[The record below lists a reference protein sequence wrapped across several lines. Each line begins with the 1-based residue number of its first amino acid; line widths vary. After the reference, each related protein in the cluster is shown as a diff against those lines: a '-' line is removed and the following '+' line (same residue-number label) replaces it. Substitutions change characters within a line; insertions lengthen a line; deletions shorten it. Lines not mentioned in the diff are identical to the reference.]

1 MKVSVEHV
9 GEIKRCAK
17 DFRYFCKTHL
27 RIISKDGDLVPL
39 VPNASQDLFLK
50 ELELNNWVYVL
61 KARKLGQTTIIAAV
75 NFWRVLFRPNYS
87 ALVVAHTDE
96 AAKGIFKIY
105 KRFYE
110 CLPEWLQVPM
120 EQNLHE
126 MRFETGALIRATT
139 ASSQSVRGQT
149 YQSIHCSE
157 FAMYPDI
164 DSTIAAVFS
173 TAGNN
178 GTVVLESTANGVN
191 PAHRIWYEPNG
202 MTKLFLSW
210 KDAKDCRSSFKPN
223 FVPPELKQ
231 LAEDHGLSRRQLNWA
246 TQTYTTRCASS
257 WNTFLQEY
265 PLEPDLAFISS
276 GRRFFTTHIYPHAVA
291 HEGYEQYASPQPFHI
306 YTLGVDTASGSAE
319 GDYSAFCLLDVTD
332 KRAPRIAS
340 SFYGRMAPAEFAR
353 QVLIEAK
360 KYNALIVPESNSY
373 GLSIIEYLVQES
385 YGFLYRRVKYD
396 KMANRYSEN
405 LGFNTNVSTRSI
417 LLARLQEYVAR
428 EWLLISDERLKKE
441 INTFV
446 FSKSGRP
453 EADTGQ
459 HDDMVFAVGLA
470 LMGLQQIDD
479 VKEHAQLKT
488 RPANLSEMLQY
499 EIATGKLYSNTSGQ
513 FHDPLGRKNDELSP
527 SEAMSTPSKTH

>member
-1 MKVSVEHV
+1 MKIAQENV
-9 GEIKRCAK
+9 GELRKCAK
-17 DFRYFCKTHL
+17 DFTYFCKNYL
-27 RIISKDGDLVPL
+27 KIIDKDGDLVL
-39 VPNASQDLFLK
+39 LKPNESQKKLIAELK
-50 ELELNNWVYVL
+50 FNNWIYVL
-61 KARKLGQTTIIAAV
+61 KARKLGQTTIIAAL
-75 NFWRVLFRPNYS
+75 NFWRVLFRPNYA

-105 KRFYE
+105 KRFHE
-110 CLPEWLQVPM
+110 HLPEWLKVPI

-126 MRFETGALIRATT
+126 MRFEHGAIIRATT

-164 DSTIAAVFS
+164 ESTIAAIFS
-173 TAGNN
+173 TAGDS
-178 GTVVLESTANGVN
+178 GTVILETTANGIN

-210 KDAKDCRSSFKPN
+210 KDAKDCQSPFKPN
-223 FVPPELKQ
+223 FMPPELKQ
-231 LAEDHGLSRRQLNWA
+231 LGEDHGLSRRQLNWA

-265 PLEPDLAFISS
+265 PLEPDVAFISS

-291 HEGYEQYASPQPFHI
+291 HEGYEQYASPQQYHV
-306 YTLGVDTASGSAE
+306 YSLGVDTASGSAE

-340 SFYGRMAPAEFAR
+340 SFYGRLPPAEFAR

-373 GLSIIEYLVQES
+373 GLSIIEYLIQEA

-396 KMANRYSEN
+396 KMANRYTEN

-428 EWLLISDERLKKE
+428 EWLLVSDERLKTE

-453 EADTGQ
+453 EADVGQ
-459 HDDMVFAVGLA
+459 HDDMVFATGLA
-470 LMGLQQIDD
+470 LIGLQQIDD
-479 VKEHAQLKT
+479 VREHVQLKN
-488 RPANLSEMLQY
+488 RPSSISEMLEY
-499 EIATGKLYSNTSGQ
+499 ECSTGKLYAQTADQ
-513 FHDPLGRKNDELSP
+513 FHDTAGSEISEIPP
-527 SEAMSTPSKTH
+527 SEALINPSSH